1 MVLIMA
7 QEQLLI
13 HENYALPSSQ
23 LLTSVTQRE
32 PQCMHN
38 DKNKMHLKATRGQ
51 PLEARAE

>member
-7 QEQLLI
+7 QEQVLI